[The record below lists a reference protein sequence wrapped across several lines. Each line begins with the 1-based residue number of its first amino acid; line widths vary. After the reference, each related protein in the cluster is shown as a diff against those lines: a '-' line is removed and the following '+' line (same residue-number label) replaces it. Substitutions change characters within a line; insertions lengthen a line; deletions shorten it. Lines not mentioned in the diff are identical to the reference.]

1 MFPILS
7 DSKKKILI
15 IKSDMNN
22 SKADGCNHTKLLLS
36 NWSFPKNLC
45 AYLFSVVRFIVRG
58 DLQTTCESDRHTGQ
72 RVIKRTAR
80 SDPIVWEL
88 NGKRKEEMRE
98 KKKAMNKRILQITVS
113 SSETNEW
120 YLRFFLYCS
129 AAVPRTG
136 RTSQVNKRVDGRCMG
151 SCGVCGRPAEL
162 IVTD

>member
-120 YLRFFLYCS
+120 YLRFFFCIVLLLFHERVGLARWISEWMDGAWGHAVS
-129 AAVPRTG
+129 AG
-136 RTSQVNKRVDGRCMG
+136 GQQN
-151 SCGVCGRPAEL
+151 
-162 IVTD
+162 